1 MKKIF
6 FVLSILFLFNSV
18 SYARDCK
25 SGDIKGDAF
34 IYSDGKQA
42 KVIYGTDIPN
52 PANKIIMIFNKG
64 GWVVDQKWGN
74 AEIIFLNNLVQ
85 FQGQN

>member
-34 IYSDGKQA
+34 IYSDGKKV
-42 KVIYGTDIPN
+42 KVIKGTDIPD
-52 PANKIIMIFNKG
+52 PSNKIIMILRK
-64 GWVVDQKWGN
+64 K
-74 AEIIFLNNLVQ
+74 NLKE
-85 FQGQN
+85 